1 MAKRLTTEE
10 FKKQLEKENPTIELL
25 SEYNGNKNY
34 ITVRCKTD
42 GNVWETKPNWLHAG
56 HGCIKCYTKR
66 SAEVRSLGKEE
77 FIRRAIESHGDRYD
91 YSKVEYKN
99 EHTKVCI
106 ICPKHG
112 EFWVKPHKHILGK
125 QGCPKCANK
134 HVTTVEFIEKARKVH
149 GDKYDYSK
157 VTYINNRTK
166 IIIICPEHGEFEQ
179 TPDKH
184 LQGRGCSKCKFSN
197 IEREVE
203 ILLHKNNINYEYE
216 KKFPEWLG
224 KQSLDFYLPDY
235 NVAIECQGEQH
246 FSGWKRDEN
255 SFLEIYKRDNEK
267 FNKCVEHN
275 IDILYY
281 YSKRFENNNLD
292 LYKKTIS
299 LSNKKELLETINKF
313 DKFTKWLND

>member
-1 MAKRLTTEE
+1 MAQRLTTEE
-10 FKKQLEKENPTIELL
+10 FKLKLKKENPNVELI

-34 ITVRCKTD
+34 ITVKCKID
-42 GNVWETKPNWLHAG
+42 GNIWETKPNWLKRG
-56 HGCIKCYTKR
+56 NGCPKCYYR
-66 SAEVRSLGKEE
+66 ELSLRQRLSVNT
-77 FIRRAIESHGDRYD
+77 FIERGNKIHNFKYD
-91 YSKVEYKN
+91 YSKVEYIN
-99 EHTKVCI
+99 EHTKICI

-112 EFWVKPHKHILGK
+112 KFWMTPNKHICNK

-134 HVTTVEFIEKARKVH
+134 YITTDDFIEKAKGIH

-157 VTYINNRTK
+157 VVYINNRTK
-166 IIIICPEHGEFEQ
+166 ICIICPEHGEFWQ

-235 NVAIECQGEQH
+235 NIAIECQGEQH

-275 IDILYY
+275 INILYY
-281 YSKRFENNNLD
+281 YSKRFENNNIN

-313 DKFTKWLND
+313 DKNVK